1 MANWSILKNAIADIV
16 KTNDN
21 QEITGEA
28 LQSVLT
34 SMINTLGEYAGFA
47 GVALPTTS
55 PSVPDGPVFF
65 LAATPGAYPN
75 FDNAAVHNGE
85 IVVFRY
91 VEDVWVKEVLFSGET
106 GGASGTGLIEL
117 VASEK
122 NPVDF
127 NELRA
132 TGNYLVTGDTDYMKN
147 YPVDTVDSAILLS
160 VVNRSNVD
168 FTQTAVIAGVSE
180 VYTRTGNFI
189 NSAQATLWDDWTH
202 TVHVQKVTSI
212 PASTGSGIFKS
223 RVEEETEFYGLTLK
237 EGDEYLFYNYGGAS
251 QLQLLIY
258 SELDPDT
265 TLYKKARFYMRAN
278 GDGDFE
284 EITLGGTGGGGSETG
299 GSTVVVSDETAIEV
313 AAEEGQI
320 IDLNDDMFK
329 EDGVYILSGRVQDF
343 KNLPD
348 GEPFLYYTH
357 KNINGLIKIRLT
369 VLKMYDKPSNITRV
383 KQTLSLVMNYGNS
396 TEEMYNNV
404 VYSRLVFI
412 NADAK
417 VPYWH
422 RELFIREAEVIS
434 SFDDFREPGIYR
446 LAQYRVEGAADY
458 KVVNGINFHKYDTCV
473 LLVSKANR
481 PIYGYDKD
489 KGYDIGNARAQILW
503 HIPMVW
509 SGSSGEVATIYT
521 RHQVYDSK
529 NDALVWTDFVPMG
542 SGGNTAVN
550 KVFGQVEVINPQTDT
565 GYVYDFNQFI
575 DDGEYKFVYSTHLK
589 LRNAPFEKDATIRLS
604 VLKVN
609 YGANGENYRCAQTA
623 TCVSLTSSG
632 ALTDGVFYRCLTY
645 ENGNLSGTSWKQIAS
660 SYE

>member
-1 MANWSILKNAIADIV
+1 MTTEYLKTSAAEIRDEQTEAGNTAYRVGTALIDMASYFDEVDAMTKN
-16 KTNDN
+16 
-21 QEITGEA
+21 
-28 LQSVLT
+28 
-34 SMINTLGEYAGFA
+34 INTRINSLTRK
-47 GVALPTTS
+47 VNQL
-55 PSVPDGPVFF
+55 
-65 LAATPGAYPN
+65 
-75 FDNAAVHNGE
+75 
-85 IVVFRY
+85 
-91 VEDVWVKEVLFSGET
+91 SGESS
-106 GGASGTGLIEL
+106 GAGAGIVELI
-117 VASEK
+117 ATK
-122 NPVDF
+122 DRPVDF

-132 TGNYLVTGDTDYMKN
+132 TGDYLIIGNTEPSDAA
-147 YPVDTVDSAILLS
+147 TVKHPPFEGTYHAMLLR
-160 VVNRSNVD
+160 VVNRDDQVY
-168 FTQTAVIAGVSE
+168 TQTVVVAGDPCTYS
-180 VYTRTGNFI
+180 RTGNNY
-189 NSAQATLWDDWTH
+189 NSFQTTVWDDWTR
-202 TVHVQKVTSI
+202 TVHAQDVTGI
-212 PASTGSGIFKS
+212 PASTGSGVFKG

-237 EGDEYLFYNYGGAS
+237 EGDEYLLYNYGGVS
-251 QLQLLIY
+251 QLQLLIHT
-258 SELDPDT
+258 ELDPDT
-265 TLYKKARFYMRAN
+265 TFYKKARFYMRAN
-278 GDGDFE
+278 DDGDFE
-284 EITLGGTGGGGSETG
+284 EITLGGAGGGGSDAG
-299 GSTVVVSDETAIEV
+299 GGTVVVSDETAIEV

-357 KNINGLIKIRLT
+357 RNINGLIKIRLT
-369 VLKMYDKPSNITRV
+369 VLKLHDTPANVTRV
-383 KQTLSLVMNYGNS
+383 KQTLSIVMNYLNG
-396 TEEMYNNV
+396 TEEIYNDV

-422 RELFIREAEVIS
+422 RELFMREALIDS
-434 SFDDFREPGIYR
+434 TFDAYREPGIYR
-446 LAQYRVEGAADY
+446 LAQYRAEGAADY
-458 KVVNGINFHKYDTCV
+458 RVINGINFHKYDTCV

-521 RHQVYDSK
+521 RHQVYDSQ

-542 SGGNTAVN
+542 SGGGNSAVN

-589 LRNAPFEKDATIRLS
+589 TSNAPLENATIRLS
-604 VLKVN
+604 VLKLN
-609 YGANGENYRCAQTA
+609 YGTNGENYRCAQTA
-623 TCVSLTSSG
+623 TCVGLTSSG
-632 ALTDGVFYRCLTY
+632 VLTDGVFYRCLTY
-645 ENGNLSGTSWKQIAS
+645 ENGNLSGTNWKQIGT